1 MSISSMP
8 LNQARE
14 ALVSAAQT
22 KIVLLGQVR
31 DQGRKIFD
39 LEQEVQRLATTL
51 SQTQQALSDSRRE
64 VEALRAQLPDAATQ
78 NAFNSLVE
86 YLTNP
91 GEMCPELRIAA

>member
-1 MSISSMP
+1 MSMSSTP

-14 ALVSAAQT
+14 ALVAAAQQ
-22 KIVLLGQVR
+22 KIILIGQVR

-39 LEQEVQRLATTL
+39 LEQEIQRLATTL
-51 SQTQQALSDSRRE
+51 SQTQQALSDARRE
-64 VEALRAQLPDAATQ
+64 IEALRGQLPDAATV